1 MINTEHFKK
10 LLEEEKK
17 TTEESLADIAR
28 FNSEIGT
35 WEATPDLELVNENM
49 DDNDAAD
56 RFEDFEERTSI
67 VNTFQARLT
76 DINDALKKI
85 EEGKYGFCEIS
96 GEPIEDARLVA
107 NPAARTCK
115 LHINE

>member
-1 MINTEHFKK
+1 MVNTEHFKK
-10 LLEEEKK
+10 ILLEEKQ
-17 TTEESLADIAR
+17 TTEESLGDIAR
-28 FNSEIGT
+28 FNTET
-35 WEATPDLELVNENM
+35 NVWEAVPDQDLVNENM
-49 DDNDAAD
+49 DDNDSAD

-85 EEGKYGFCEIS
+85 EEGKYGLCEIS
-96 GEPIEDARLVA
+96 GEPIEEARLEA

>member
-1 MINTEHFKK
+1 MINTEHYKK

-35 WEATPDLELVNENM
+35 WEAIPDLELVNENM

-67 VNTFQARLT
+67 VNIFQARLT

-85 EEGKYGFCEIS
+85 EEGKYGICEIS
-96 GEPIEDARLVA
+96 GAPIEEDRLNA

-115 LHINE
+115 AHMND